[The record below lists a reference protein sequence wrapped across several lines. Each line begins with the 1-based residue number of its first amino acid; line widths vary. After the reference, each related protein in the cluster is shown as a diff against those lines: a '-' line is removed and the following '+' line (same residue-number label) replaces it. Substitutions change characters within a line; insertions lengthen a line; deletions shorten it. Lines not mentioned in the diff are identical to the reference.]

1 MKSASKDLRFL
12 TSGVEILENYLLS
25 NHLNW
30 PVSSGAPYYHQFN
43 LGNLELALNRL
54 KAFKLTDAQQAT
66 LDTLD
71 VQINTIRERWRSMW
85 GQKAGA
91 EFLAR
96 LNLWRNFLIDYQESA
111 DSNFDRYA
119 HEVTQ
124 RVQLQ
129 LLMNDATGI
138 PVEEIQLL
146 DGLDKLL
153 KSTFKPGK
161 FIWEADIA
169 SGFPPQ
175 IYWYL
180 YGEIKK

>member
-1 MKSASKDLRFL
+1 
-12 TSGVEILENYLLS
+12 
-25 NHLNW
+25 
-30 PVSSGAPYYHQFN
+30 
-43 LGNLELALNRL
+43 
-54 KAFKLTDAQQAT
+54 
-66 LDTLD
+66 
-71 VQINTIRERWRSMW
+71 
-85 GQKAGA
+85 
-91 EFLAR
+91 
-96 LNLWRNFLIDYQESA
+96 
-111 DSNFDRYA
+111 
-119 HEVTQ
+119 
-124 RVQLQ
+124 
-129 LLMNDATGI
+129 MNDAAGI